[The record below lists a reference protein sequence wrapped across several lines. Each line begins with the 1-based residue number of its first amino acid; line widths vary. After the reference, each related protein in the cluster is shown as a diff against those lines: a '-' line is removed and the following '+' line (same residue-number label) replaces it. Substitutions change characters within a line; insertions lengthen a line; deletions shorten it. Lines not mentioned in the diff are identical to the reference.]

1 LTSLEQYQSFELSK
15 DLNSFVVK
23 GMMGII
29 MEVHEA
35 EKTFEVEFP
44 LEDGSNYEYQGKSS
58 FTISSDYILQE
69 SPDV

>member
-1 LTSLEQYQSFELSK
+1 
-15 DLNSFVVK
+15 
-23 GMMGII
+23 MGII